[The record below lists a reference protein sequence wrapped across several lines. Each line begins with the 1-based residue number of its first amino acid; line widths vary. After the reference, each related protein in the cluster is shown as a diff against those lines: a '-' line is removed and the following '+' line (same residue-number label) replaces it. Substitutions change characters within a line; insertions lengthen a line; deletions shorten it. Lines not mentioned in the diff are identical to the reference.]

1 MSTSIDPKSA
11 GSTTG
16 SAGENGARPA
26 SSRDRT
32 RPSELKFVAFAMLLD
47 GAVLFAAFLAGHALR
62 FSTGWFAGPSEPLRP
77 EHLWTL
83 VLLLP
88 AWVLLHGVNGLYRP
102 RIIETKLDQT
112 AGVMKAATLGC
123 LLVLALGFFTRTDY
137 FFEKRLVL
145 LFAWVFLLVFS
156 LTARFLILRPIFGR
170 RFGTRGRVSRI
181 IVVGA
186 GAEGSRFLARI
197 HESDVLNYEVVAF
210 VDDDP
215 AKAGK
220 TIDDVPVAGTVDDLP
235 EVASHSQADQI
246 FVAIPSLGQEGT
258 LAMMSR
264 CMRAGLPVR
273 LVNDILHLIVADTHV
288 QTIDGVPTYDIRI
301 ETAPQL
307 SLFIKRAFDLV
318 VAGSLMLTFFPLF
331 LFIAM
336 LIKIF
341 SPGPV
346 LFRQVRAGQYGS
358 EFTMCKFRTMKLETD
373 DSIHRE
379 YATNFITGK
388 QLEFTDKS
396 RGEDDEVFKM
406 TEDPRITPIGSVL
419 RRTSLDELPQLLNV
433 LRGEMSIVGPR
444 PPIFYELNHYK
455 EWHRKRLR
463 AKPGL
468 TGLWQVSGRSTVPFD
483 EMVLLDLYYI
493 DHWSLKT
500 DLEILFRTIPVVL
513 YGEGAY

>member
-1 MSTSIDPKSA
+1 MNASIEPQSSA
-11 GSTTG
+11 RGTV
-16 SAGENGARPA
+16 GEPPGRER
-26 SSRDRT
+26 S
-32 RPSELKFVAFAMLLD
+32 RPSELTYVVLAMALD
-47 GAVLFAAFLAGHALR
+47 GAALFAAFSAAHALR
-62 FSTGWFAGPSEPLRP
+62 FATGWFAGPPESLRT
-77 EHLWTL
+77 EHFWTL

-88 AWVLLHGVNGLYRP
+88 AWILLHGVNGLYRP
-102 RIIETKLDQT
+102 RILETKLDQT
-112 AGVMKAATLGC
+112 AGVMKTSTLGC
-123 LLVLALGFFTRTDY
+123 LLVLALGFLTRTDY

-145 LFAWVFLLVFS
+145 VFSWALLLAFS
-156 LTARFLILRPIFGR
+156 LTARFVVVRPLLRR
-170 RFGTRGRVSRI
+170 RFGNHLRRQRI
-181 IVVGA
+181 VIVGA
-186 GAEGSRFLARI
+186 GAEGARFLTRI
-197 HESDVLNYEVVAF
+197 HENEALNYEAVAF
-210 VDDDP
+210 VDDD
-215 AKAGK
+215 ASKAGELVGE
-220 TIDDVPVAGTVDDLP
+220 VPVAGTVDELP
-235 EVASHSQADQI
+235 EVASRTQADQV
-246 FVAIPSLGQEGT
+246 FVAISSLGQEGT

-273 LVNDILHLIVADTHV
+273 LVNDILHLIVGDTHV
-288 QTIDGVPTYDIRI
+288 ETIDGIPTYDIRMDN
-301 ETAPQL
+301 APQL
-307 SLFIKRAFDLV
+307 SLFIKRAFDLM
-318 VAGSLMLTFFPLF
+318 VAGTLLLVFFPLF

-346 LFRQVRAGQYGS
+346 LFKQVRAGQYGT

-373 DSIHRE
+373 DSLHRE

-388 QLEFTDKS
+388 RLEFTDTK
-396 RGEDDEVFKM
+396 RDPEDDSVFKM
-406 TEDPRITPIGSVL
+406 TEDPRITPIGAVL

-455 EWHRKRLR
+455 EWHKKRLR

-468 TGLWQVSGRSTVPFD
+468 TGLWQVSGRSAVPFD

>member
-1 MSTSIDPKSA
+1 MSTSIDPKS
-11 GSTTG
+11 TG
-16 SAGENGARPA
+16 SGNGKAAENGARTAP
-26 SSRDRT
+26 SRDRA
-32 RPSELKFVAFAMLLD
+32 RPSELPFVAFAMLLD
-47 GAVLFAAFLAGHALR
+47 GAVLFAAFLAAHALR
-62 FSTGWFAGPSEPLRP
+62 FATGWFAGPAESLRP

-88 AWVLLHGVNGLYRP
+88 AWILLHGVNGLYRP

-123 LLVLALGFFTRTDY
+123 LLVLALGFFTKTDY

-145 LFAWVFLLVFS
+145 LFAWGFLLVFS
-156 LTARFLILRPIFGR
+156 MTARFLFLRPIFER

-186 GAEGSRFLARI
+186 GAEGSRFLSRI

-215 AKAGK
+215 SKAGQ
-220 TIDDVPVAGTVDDLP
+220 DVGGVPVEGTVDELP
-235 EVASHSQADQI
+235 EVASRTQADQV

-288 QTIDGVPTYDIRI
+288 QTIDGVPTYDIRVD
-301 ETAPQL
+301 TAPQL

-318 VAGSLMLTFFPLF
+318 VAGSLLTIFFPLF

-346 LFRQVRAGQYGS
+346 LFKQVRAGQYGS

-388 QLEFTDKS
+388 QLDFQDKKK
-396 RGEDDEVFKM
+396 GADEVFKM
-406 TEDPRITPIGSVL
+406 TEDPRITPVGSVL

-433 LRGEMSIVGPR
+433 VRGEMSIVGPR

-455 EWHRKRLR
+455 EWHKKRLR

>member
-1 MSTSIDPKSA
+1 MSTSIEPQA
-11 GSTTG
+11 T
-16 SAGENGARPA
+16 ARNGASAPPPKD
-26 SSRDRT
+26 SSG
-32 RPSELKFVAFAMLLD
+32 PSELTMVFLAMLLD
-47 GAVLFAAFLAGHALR
+47 GLALFAAFSTAHALR
-62 FSTGWFAGPSEPLRP
+62 FATGWFAGPPETLRA
-77 EHLWTL
+77 EHFWTL
-83 VLLLP
+83 ILLLP
-88 AWVLLHGVNGLYRP
+88 AWILLHGVNGLYRP
-102 RIIETKLDQT
+102 RILESKLDQV
-112 AGVMKAATLGC
+112 AGIMKTSTLGC
-123 LLVLALGFFTRTDY
+123 LLVLALGFLTRTDY

-145 LFAWVFLLVFS
+145 VFSWVLLLTFS
-156 LTARFLILRPIFGR
+156 LTGRFVVVRPLLRR
-170 RFGTRGRVSRI
+170 RFGTPSRRQRI
-181 IVVGA
+181 VVVGA
-186 GAEGSRFLARI
+186 GAEGARFLSRI
-197 HESDVLNYEVVAF
+197 HESEALNYEVVAF

-215 AKAGK
+215 AKTGE
-220 TIDDVPVAGTVDDLP
+220 TVGDVPVEGTVDQLP
-235 EVASHSQADQI
+235 DVASRAQADQVFI
-246 FVAIPSLGQEGT
+246 AIPSLGQEGT
-258 LAMMSR
+258 LTMMSR

-273 LVNDILHLIVADTHV
+273 LVNDILHLIVGDTHV
-288 QTIDGVPTYDIRI
+288 ETIDGIPTYDIRGDN
-301 ETAPQL
+301 APQL
-307 SLFIKRAFDLV
+307 SLLIKRTFDIM
-318 VAGSLMLTFFPLF
+318 VAGGLLVLFFPLF

-346 LFRQVRAGQYGS
+346 LFKQVRAGQYGA

-388 QLEFTDKS
+388 RLEFTDKK
-396 RGEDDEVFKM
+396 RGEDDSVFKM
-406 TEDPRITPIGSVL
+406 TEDPRITPIGAVL

-433 LRGEMSIVGPR
+433 LKGEMSVVGPR

-455 EWHRKRLR
+455 EWHKKRLR

-468 TGLWQVSGRSTVPFD
+468 TGLWQVSGRSQVPFD